1 MGHTDVRVMRKIPI
15 QVKLTGDLLDRLDAR
30 KAVTGM
36 DRTALSVEACEAYL
50 ASVRVV
56 VEKPASVPVAKLKP
70 AAEMVERPVVVP
82 KSKLDAIPMP
92 EWQRK
97 MFEETRRK
105 VGASSEDDEKVEF

>member
-36 DRTALSVEACEAYL
+36 DRTALIVEACEAYL

-56 VEKPASVPVAKLKP
+56 VEKPASVL
-70 AAEMVERPVVVP
+70 VP